1 MRPVARV
8 AGRHRRG
15 VTLAESL
22 VGLVIA
28 GVLSVSLTA
37 LAIRQG
43 AAGTAVLI
51 RTAARAQWAESRAV
65 LEADFETLGQGASRL
80 VTVEDTAVEM
90 DAHVGVALACRAA
103 NAGAHA
109 ITVAAGASGSRI
121 VADGW
126 LRAVAAGDSVLAFD
140 PVSGAWVGELLA
152 AAPPASCPVGSLAGT
167 ARSLILVG
175 ALSVD
180 IPAGAPVQVRRRIR
194 WNAYRASDGRWYLG
208 IKERTGGS
216 WATVQPAAGPL
227 DGSTGRPRPFSLLDP
242 VGAILAPAAPLASA
256 ALLSAQ
262 LSMLGDVGAD
272 RTPIV
277 AAIRRRP

>member
-8 AGRHRRG
+8 GGRQRRG

-22 VGLVIA
+22 VGLVVA
-28 GVLSVSLTA
+28 GLLSVSLIA

-43 AAGTAVLI
+43 AAGTALLI
-51 RTAARAQWAESRAV
+51 RTAARAQWAESRAA
-65 LEADFETLGQGASRL
+65 LEADFETVAHGASRL
-80 VTVEDTAVEM
+80 VTVEDTAMEL

-109 ITVAAGASGSRI
+109 ITVAAGPSGGRI
-121 VADGW
+121 MADGW
-126 LRAVAAGDSVLAFD
+126 LRAIAAGDSVLAFV
-140 PVSGAWVGELLA
+140 PSSGAWVGEVLA
-152 AAPPASCPVGSLAGT
+152 AAPSATCPAGSLAGA

-175 ALSVD
+175 PLVADV
-180 IPAGAPVQVRRRIR
+180 PVGAPVQVRRRVR
-194 WNAYRASDGRWYLG
+194 WNAYRASDGRWYVG
-208 IKERTGGS
+208 VKERTGGS

-227 DGSTGRPRPFSLLDP
+227 DASAGRPRPFSLLDP
-242 VGAILAPAAPLASA
+242 VGVTLAPSAPLGAA

-262 LSMLGDVGAD
+262 LTMLGDVGAD

-277 AAIRRRP
+277 TAIRRRP